1 MTRILVVAASP
12 VVRAGLD
19 AVLASNP
26 ALEVVGQASAMGT
39 LAPQVAAMQPDVVV
53 VELEGHED
61 PAATS
66 TLVTGRS
73 PLGDGMG
80 RSIVDDRRVRRLR
93 ICTGRF
99 RMSPCVRRMTERIQC
114 WCWLTGRRRADFD
127 ARGDQPG
134 CGDPL
139 ATLPRRGPSHSA

>member
-66 TLVTGRS
+66 TLVTCADCLSERGWAA
-73 PLGDGMG
+73 PL
-80 RSIVDDRRVRRLR
+80 S
-93 ICTGRF
+93 T
-99 RMSPCVRRMTERIQC
+99 T
-114 WCWLTGRRRADFD
+114 
-127 ARGDQPG
+127 
-134 CGDPL
+134 
-139 ATLPRRGPSHSA
+139 RGPGRKSGRGP